1 MKFDIEYYSD
11 IGKRN
16 ENQDSF
22 HYKLLE
28 DDVLISCI
36 ADGVGGKLGG
46 GKASNISVNL
56 FINSFKNNK
65 IETVDLSKTLLEIN
79 TEIIKEADTGNNH
92 GMATTFTGI
101 TIKNNLLN
109 GIHTGDTRVCI
120 LRGNGIKQLTNDH
133 TEVARFIKEKKIS
146 FKESLSYPRRNIIE
160 SALGIVERDPILH
173 EFNFEILKG
182 DRIILTTDGVHETI
196 SKRDFRDIS
205 IKSPKSRDFL
215 DTLILY
221 LKRKEPNDN
230 NTIIVI
236 TIL

>member
-11 IGKRN
+11 IGKRT

-22 HYKLLE
+22 LFKLVDE
-28 DDVLISCI
+28 NVLISCI

-46 GKASNISVNL
+46 GQASNISVNF
-56 FINSFKNNK
+56 FINQFKDNQ
-65 IETVDLSKTLLEIN
+65 IDHIMLSKIILDIN
-79 TEIIKEADTGNNH
+79 TKIIEEASNGQNY

-101 TIKNNLLN
+101 TIKDNILN

-133 TEVARFIKEKKIS
+133 TEIARFIKEKKIS
-146 FKESLSYPRRNIIE
+146 FKESLSYPRKNIIE
-160 SALGIVERDPILH
+160 SALGIIDRDPILQ

-182 DRIILTTDGVHETI
+182 DRIILTTDGVHGII

-205 IKSPKSRDFL
+205 LKSNSSKDFL
-215 DTLILY
+215 EALILY

-236 TIL
+236 TII